1 MVYQFKNR
9 SAKRL
14 AEQAVEL
21 SELRDALI
29 EIAQLITEEGDE
41 DG

>member
-1 MVYQFKNR
+1 MVYQFENL
-9 SAKRL
+9 SAQKL

-29 EIAQLITEEGDE
+29 EIAQIISEEGE
-41 DG
+41 KNG

>member
-1 MVYQFKNR
+1 MVYNVKNG

-29 EIAQLITEEGDE
+29 EIAELIAGEGE
-41 DG
+41 KDG

>member
-1 MVYQFKNR
+1 MVYQFENA
-9 SAKRL
+9 SAKKL

-29 EIAQLITEEGDE
+29 EIAQIISGEEDF